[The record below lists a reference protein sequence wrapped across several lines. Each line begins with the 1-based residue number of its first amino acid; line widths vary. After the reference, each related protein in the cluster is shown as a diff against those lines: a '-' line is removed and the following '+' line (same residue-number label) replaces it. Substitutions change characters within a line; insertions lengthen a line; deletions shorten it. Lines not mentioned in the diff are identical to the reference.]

1 MILKTNFFFKIN
13 ETDIYEEVENW
24 TSKYRRFNTSQ
35 HITKFILKS
44 AAALSEERLKE
55 IFDTM
60 MDQAVHNQPFT
71 DNHSSLVIGVLI
83 NGEGLDSPL
92 VLPSNF

>member
-1 MILKTNFFFKIN
+1 M
-13 ETDIYEEVENW
+13 ENW

-35 HITKFILKS
+35 HLTKFILKT

-55 IFDTM
+55 IFDKFI
-60 MDQAVHNQPFT
+60 DKAIINQPFT
-71 DNHSSLVIGVLI
+71 TNHSSLVIGVLI

-92 VLPSNF
+92 VLPGYLLINKSAVIAINLFYSQT